1 MGFMRNE
8 YRITPKTH
16 PSRLRHSLRVPIIV
30 LLVLILAESSL
41 AIALVAGNPLDKNPA
56 GSFLPYTEIGF
67 DSPVGDDSLQI
78 INVPAPGTTTVK
90 PPDPPDPNAPRIYL
104 TFDDGP
110 SSESTTK
117 IIDILETYGIK
128 ATFFVLGSQAEQLP
142 DMVRLISSK
151 GHTVANHG
159 YSHNYD
165 TIYRSADAFMQDIGK
180 CESILSNILDKPPV
194 RIIRFPAGSAAV
206 ELDNNPGIRTSI
218 KQLLQAGGWRYFDWT
233 VSLETQSMMARL
245 SPDTWLHTSLERS
258 RQKYRLV
265 LPTSSS
271 SHTTPI
277 RVRGPLQICRRS
289 SNTARLRVMRL
300 KPLRLLLRGV
310 NIGN

>member
-233 VSLETQSMMARL
+233 VSLGDSIYDGAPEPGYLASYLIGEIETKISVGATDIVVL
-245 SPDTWLHTSLERS
+245 AHDTNS
-258 RQKYRLV
+258 RPWTPAD
-265 LPTSSS
+265 LPTVIEYCQAQGYAFEALTLTS
-271 SHTTPI
+271 P
-277 RVRGPLQICRRS
+277 RCEYR
-289 SNTARLRVMRL
+289 
-300 KPLRLLLRGV
+300 
-310 NIGN
+310 